1 MSQILI
7 EAAAQQRE
15 TPAEFRAQ
23 GITAAVVISNRD
35 TTKQGRI
42 QVRVPWLPGMD
53 PWVRV
58 AVPMA
63 GNGRGMY
70 FIPQQ
75 DDEVLVAFG
84 DGDFRD
90 AYVIGSLWNGEDKP
104 PTNELND
111 PVTKRLI
118 RSPQGLL
125 IQLDDG
131 VPSITLTIKSSSK
144 AKVSPGTAKL
154 ADEGQSQGGDSSN
167 KDVVPFIVIDKKSVT
182 IKRSSGANQDKDEQ
196 IVTLSDD
203 GVRIEVKKG
212 NLVLKAK
219 DGDVQIEAKNIRLK
233 STSESEIKASG
244 NCTIRGNQVRIN

>member
-1 MSQILI
+1 MSHLI
-7 EAAAQQRE
+7 ETAAQQKE
-15 TPAEFRAQ
+15 APPDFRTQ
-23 GITAAVVISNRD
+23 GITAAVVLDNMDLTR
-35 TTKQGRI
+35 QGRV
-42 QVRVPWLPGMD
+42 QVRIPWLPDID

-63 GNGRGMY
+63 GDQRGTY
-70 FIPQQ
+70 FIPQK

-84 DGDFRD
+84 DADFRD
-90 AYVIGSLWNGEDKP
+90 AFVIGSLWNGQDKP
-104 PTNELND
+104 PATELTD

-118 RSPQGLL
+118 RSPKGLL

-131 VPSITLTIKSSSK
+131 VPSITLTIKTS
-144 AKVSPGTAKL
+144 AQVKVGPGTADL
-154 ADEGQSQGGDSSN
+154 ADAGQSKGTDDSS
-167 KDVVPFIVIDKKSVT
+167 KDVVPFVVIDKKSVT

-212 NLVLKAK
+212 NVVLKAK

-233 STSESEIKASG
+233 SSSESEIQAG
-244 NCTIRGNQVRIN
+244 RNCTIRGRQVRIN